1 MSIRGALYSDPAP
14 RASEDDIAEAISV
27 LENAAQAVEDAKSA
41 LLRAHKTVDAYL
53 GWSVAKRIA
62 DTLPLDK
69 AHADLLAAIS
79 NLQMG
84 RVR

>member
-1 MSIRGALYSDPAP
+1 MIRGALYSDPAP

-27 LENAAQAVEDAKSA
+27 LENAAQAIEDAKSA
-41 LLRAHKTVDAYL
+41 LLRAHKTVDSYL
-53 GWSVAKRIA
+53 GWSVVKRIA
-62 DTLPLDK
+62 DTLPLDQ